1 MVPTKFFSLNAF
13 GQPGRLLQRC
23 MVLGRIR
30 SHFYTVLSN
39 FYNHSKGE
47 TGNDN
52 RNSGLLVCVIELQL
66 AQPKFA
72 GFCVKKVTSSCPNN
86 TTISVYVQGVSFEQE

>member
-1 MVPTKFFSLNAF
+1 
-13 GQPGRLLQRC
+13 

-30 SHFYTVLSN
+30 SHFHTVLSN

-72 GFCVKKVTSSCPNN
+72 GFCVKKVTSSN